1 MPNDGVISLPNLKTI
16 YQVPLRLA
24 EEGIDK
30 KLTEILQL
38 DKNKPKLNAWKKVV
52 KRKLDPSSEI
62 NGAFVGKYVDLKD
75 AYFSLIEAL
84 DHAGIHNEA
93 KVNLNFINSE
103 ELNSKNYH
111 RVLSKADA
119 ILVPGGFGDRGIE
132 GMILAAKY
140 ARQKNVPYFL
150 S

>member
-62 NGAFVGKYVDLKD
+62 NVAFVGKYVDLKD

-84 DHAGIHNEA
+84 DHAGIQ
-93 KVNLNFINSE
+93 
-103 ELNSKNYH
+103 
-111 RVLSKADA
+111 
-119 ILVPGGFGDRGIE
+119 
-132 GMILAAKY
+132 MM
-140 ARQKNVPYFL
+140 QK
-150 S
+150 